1 MNNDFF
7 IKLSKKDEKMM
18 LLKIAIII
26 CVSML
31 ILVPVLNFFGYKNVK
46 DVYNEAFYNNV
57 AISIGILFYLVCF
70 LLENILIIIYLKFR
84 INGEIN
90 KFFKLNYMLLILVI
104 GFYIPGAI
112 LTISLITNIY
122 RCVKCV
128 KIFSRNKK
136 DFGFSLLGIFI
147 TFLSLILFLRI
158 DSYFFKILL
167 LLLGILTILIYQYM
181 KRINKIPS
189 INYLF
194 LFLSEICLLATVLF
208 IEVPVLAVFIFLIF
222 TIIVNLRVIFP
233 KIKQYTSF
241 NKIQKI
247 IIIIGVLFS
256 LFSKAYINI
265 KQKNILEQESNINNL
280 NENATSE

>member
-7 IKLSKKDEKMM
+7 IKLSKKDEKMI

-31 ILVPVLNFFGYKNVK
+31 ILIPVVNGYKNVK
-46 DVYNEAFYNNV
+46 NVYNEAF
-57 AISIGILFYLVCF
+57 AISIGIFYLLVCF

-104 GFYIPGAI
+104 GFCMPGAI
-112 LTISLITNIY
+112 LAISLITNVY
-122 RCVKCV
+122 KCFKCV

-136 DFGFSLLGIFI
+136 DFWFSLLGIFI
-147 TFLSLILFLRI
+147 TCFNLILFLLVGNLFLI
-158 DSYFFKILL
+158 ILVL
-167 LLLGILTILIYQYM
+167 LPGILTILIYQYI
-181 KRINKIPS
+181 KRRNKILS

-194 LFLSEICLLATVLF
+194 LFLSEICFLETVLF

-233 KIKQYTSF
+233 QIKSYTNFS
-241 NKIQKI
+241 KIQKV
-247 IIIIGVLFS
+247 IIIIGILFS
-256 LFSKAYINI
+256 LFSKMYINI
-265 KQKNILEQESNINNL
+265 KQENILEQEANINNS
-280 NENATSE
+280 NENITSE